1 MITQL
6 RWWIDS
12 GIRSDRVPQI
22 CRWYHSNGIKWRG
35 TKEPLFEGERGEWKS
50 WLKTQ
55 HSKKTKIM
63 ASSSTTSRQIEGGKV
78 EAVTNFLFLGFKIT
92 VDSDYI
98 HKIKRNLLLAR
109 TAMINLNSVLRSRDQ
124 FPDKGLYSQSY
135 GFSSSHVWMWEK
147 DHKEGW
153 TLRNWCFQIV
163 VLEKTLESLWTA
175 KSSNQST
182 LKEINPEY
190 SLEKLMQKQKLQYF
204 GHLMRRPNSL
214 EKTLMLGKIEGRR
227 RSRQKRIRWLL
238 TQWTWIW
245 ANSGR

>member
-1 MITQL
+1 MAN
-6 RWWIDS
+6 RRGKS
-12 GIRSDRVPQI
+12 GSSDRF
-22 CRWYHSNGIKWRG
+22 S
-35 TKEPLFEGERGEWKS
+35 
-50 WLKTQ
+50 
-55 HSKKTKIM
+55 
-63 ASSSTTSRQIEGGKV
+63 
-78 EAVTNFLFLGFKIT
+78 FLGLQN
-92 VDSDYI
+92 
-98 HKIKRNLLLAR
+98 HCGQWLRHEIKRNLLLGR
-109 TAMINLNSVLRSRDQ
+109 KAMINLNSVLRSRDQ

-153 TLRNWCFQIV
+153 TLRNWCFQSV
-163 VLEKTLESLWTA
+163 VLEKTLESPWTA

-182 LKEINPEY
+182 LNEINPEY